1 MIRQEL
7 VQALPLELVPSGARS
22 RAAQAKAPFW
32 KHVTHTN
39 QISPHQTPPP
49 TGLPKV
55 SLFLQDSFYANGP
68 STLS

>member
-32 KHVTHTN
+32 KHVMHTN
-39 QISPHQTPPP
+39 QISPSPNSSADRA
-49 TGLPKV
+49 PKSFAV
-55 SLFLQDSFYANGP
+55 SAG
-68 STLS
+68 